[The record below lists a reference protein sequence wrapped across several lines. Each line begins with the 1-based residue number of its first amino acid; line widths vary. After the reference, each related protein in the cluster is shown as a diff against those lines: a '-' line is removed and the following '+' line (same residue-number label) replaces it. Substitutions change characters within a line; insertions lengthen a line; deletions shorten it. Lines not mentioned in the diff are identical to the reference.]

1 MPFQYRL
8 EKILKYRIQKRDEQ
22 INVVREAQNEVMRI
36 QAEIDKNVNTI
47 TLIRKSMRSAHHA
60 LMESYDNYIKHLDE
74 IIEQLKEEKREAERK
89 LEEEKEKLREMEK
102 EVNVIEKHK
111 EKAYELYKEEEKKAE
126 MKRLDE
132 VAGQKYY
139 AKMQEKRAEELEELS
154 EEERQLLNGG

>member
-8 EKILKYRIQKRDEQ
+8 EKVLKYRIQKRDEQ

-36 QAEIDKNVNTI
+36 QAEIDKNINTI
-47 TLIRKSMRSAHHA
+47 KLLRKSMRSAPHA
-60 LMESYDNYIKHLDE
+60 LMENYDTYIKHLDE
-74 IIEQLKEEKREAERK
+74 IIEQLEEEKQEAIRV

-126 MKRLDE
+126 MKKLDE
-132 VAGQKYY
+132 IAGQKYF
-139 AKMQEKRAEELEELS
+139 AKLQERIAEELS
-154 EEERQLLNGG
+154 EEERQLLNDN

>member
-8 EKILKYRIQKRDEQ
+8 EKVLKYRIRRRDEQ

-47 TLIRKSMRSAHHA
+47 TLLRKSMRSAHHV
-60 LMESYDNYIKHLDE
+60 LMENYDNYIKHLDE
-74 IIEQLKEEKREAERK
+74 IIQK
-89 LEEEKEKLREMEK
+89 LEEEKQEAIKRLQEEKEKLKEMEK

-126 MKRLDE
+126 MKILDE
-132 VAGQKYY
+132 VAGQKYF
-139 AKMQEKRAEELEELS
+139 AKMQERIAEELS
-154 EEERQLLNGG
+154 EEERQLLNDS